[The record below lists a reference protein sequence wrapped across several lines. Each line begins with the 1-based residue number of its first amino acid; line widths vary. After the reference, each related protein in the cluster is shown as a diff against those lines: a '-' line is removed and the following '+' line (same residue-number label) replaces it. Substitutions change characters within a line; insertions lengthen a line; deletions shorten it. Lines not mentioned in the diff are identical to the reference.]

1 MILKRGEYPSAGQ
14 SKALQNVVA
23 MACWME
29 VVEQETTSDKNLHS
43 ILEQIYF
50 GDQENE
56 DLIAKKKEFLLGT
69 GRFRN
74 IWSEDLTRIHP
85 DFQETIIGGLT
96 HRQLSE
102 SDALISITV
111 TGKMKLGEAFIT
123 ASLYTSN
130 LFLYTSKVSSRNS
143 FFFATR
149 SSFSSSPK

>member
-1 MILKRGEYPSAGQ
+1 MVLKMSEYPTAGQ

-29 VVEQETTSDKNLHS
+29 VVEQETTSSKNLHS

-50 GDQENE
+50 GDHENE
-56 DLIAKKKEFLLGT
+56 DILAKKKEFLQGR
-69 GRFRN
+69 GRFRHV
-74 IWSEDLTRIHP
+74 WSEDLTRIHP

-96 HRQLSE
+96 HRQISE
-102 SDALISITV
+102 SDALINITV

-130 LFLYTSKVSSRNS
+130 LPLYTPKVSSSHS
-143 FFFATR
+143 FYRLNIRRQTDQV
-149 SSFSSSPK
+149 